1 MHPVVTKDFPENLS
15 GGVMICGINFGYSS
29 KDEALEKSGLL
40 QEIEAPSFFSDLSV
54 NNTRFRN
61 TVRKWLKNWGLP
73 FSHAPESE
81 TAFDR
86 SFFQTNW
93 LNSQTRSVQSN
104 DKITISMM
112 VKESDSILSLIEA
125 RKPSVIIFF
134 GVQLIHALND
144 IDIRKRVVS
153 ALGERPGNGDI
164 YQASLKNYKG
174 TRFKLIT
181 QNFPNTLVLSLPHPQ
196 TIGITDEYMAAL
208 KPVSQHLERIININQ
223 SE

>member
-29 KDEALEKSGLL
+29 KDESLEKAGIP
-40 QEIEAPSFFSDLSV
+40 QEIDAPSFFSDLSV

-61 TVRKWLKNWGLP
+61 TVCKWLINWGLP
-73 FSHAPESE
+73 LSHAPERE

-93 LNSQTRSVQSN
+93 INSQTRSVQSN
-104 DKITISMM
+104 DKITIKMM
-112 VKESDSILSLIEA
+112 VKESGGILSLIES
-125 RKPSVIIFF
+125 RKPLVIIFF
-134 GVQLIHALND
+134 GVQMIQALND

-153 ALGERPGNGDI
+153 VLGERPGNGEI
-164 YQASLKNYKG
+164 YQASLEHYKG

-208 KPVSQHLERIININQ
+208 KPAPHHLERIININHK
-223 SE
+223 E

>member
-29 KDEALEKSGLL
+29 NDEVLEKSGILK
-40 QEIEAPSFFSDLSV
+40 ETEAPSFFSDLSV

-61 TVRKWLKNWGLP
+61 TVCKWLKNWGLP
-73 FSHAPESE
+73 FSHEAEGE

-93 LNSQTRSVQSN
+93 INSQTRSVQSN
-104 DKITISMM
+104 EKITIKMM
-112 VKESDSILSLIEA
+112 VKESNGVLSLIES

-134 GVQLIHALND
+134 GVQMIQALND
-144 IDIRKRVVS
+144 INIRTRVVS
-153 ALGERPGNGDI
+153 ALGERPGNGEI
-164 YQASLKNYKG
+164 YQASLKHYKG

-181 QNFPNTLVLSLPHPQ
+181 QDFPKTLVLSLPHPQ

-208 KPVSQHLERIININQ
+208 KPAPQHLEKIIRINQ